1 MVIIT
6 DRIYKGLH
14 NGMDRVAYNL
24 LVAKFQ
30 GAASAQTIINKYAID
45 DLKSVAP
52 KMDFIIGIAPR
63 DSGSKIVEKLTKAIA
78 TQYRKPSMMMDKGQ
92 TLTKA
97 KAGKLKGCKVLIID
111 DVIYTGKTMRI
122 ATKTLLNSGV
132 SLVKN
137 YALAKSKTYK

>member
-1 MVIIT
+1 MIIIT

-30 GAASAQTIINKYAID
+30 GTVSAQAIINKYAID
-45 DLKSVAP
+45 DLKTVAP
-52 KMDFIIGIAPR
+52 KMDIIIGIAPR

-78 TQYRKPSMMMDKGQ
+78 SRYHKPSMMMDKGQ

-97 KAGKLKGCKVLIID
+97 KGAKLKGKKVLVID
-111 DVIYTGKTMRI
+111 DVIYTGKTMNT
-122 ATKTLLNSGV
+122 ATKTILNNGAV
-132 SLVKN
+132 GVKN